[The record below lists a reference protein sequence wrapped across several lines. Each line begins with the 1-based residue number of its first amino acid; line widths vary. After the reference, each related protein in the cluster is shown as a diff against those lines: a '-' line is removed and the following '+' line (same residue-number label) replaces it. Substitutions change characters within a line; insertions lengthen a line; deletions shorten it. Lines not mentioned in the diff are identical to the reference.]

1 MTLSHIVAVSS
12 HRDERHLSLPLS
24 LCADDYTLICL
35 FNQRLLKTLDK
46 IIGLIFE
53 MPNIEK
59 LNDESWE
66 ICILKSYCL
75 IAQST
80 LDKMFPDSDI
90 NLHYNPLEPTAQNVK
105 V

>member
-12 HRDERHLSLPLS
+12 HRDERHLSSPPGLR
-24 LCADDYTLICL
+24 ADDYTLIRL
-35 FNQRLLKTLDK
+35 SNRRLLETLDK

-59 LNDESWE
+59 LNDGSWE
-66 ICILKSYCL
+66 ICILKLYHL

-80 LDKMFPDSDI
+80 LGKMFPDSDI
-90 NLHYNPLEPTAQNVK
+90 DLHYNPLEPTAQDVK